1 MFNAA
6 VTCNM
11 SPIISVFEHQ
21 QLTVQDFSVASDFD
35 WLIEQDFE
43 VFGLHRQQGQWCLT
57 VRQYLG
63 VVRLPSGILLEIL
76 PKIAKPTS
84 KTLNKPLDK
93 QEGVEAQL
101 QRTRAWV
108 QQMLRD
114 INEHDDAK
122 LKPKHFEQLSEQ
134 LGARFTAAPPLSEW
148 LLNEFITL
156 MIGYLPLSQY
166 EQEAQNNGCLQGKL
180 LIKKQL
186 QHNAHQPHRFFSERS
201 QFTQSSISNRF
212 IKQAWQQLLAIVLGQ
227 NPCYRLSGSSQSP
240 SSQYNSLA
248 LAKGDTHHRYGYS
261 SPNLR
266 LVSEQWRA
274 IDILSDI
281 EWQRLQTSYTQ
292 AQAEIRTAP
301 VSFKQKQKGI
311 RLLAFAHWLL
321 SASTVTQSAG
331 VGIQERQPLR
341 GHTRAA
347 SLQLSLF
354 INMNHAFESWVETTL
369 RREIAEQAPGYLVS
383 AQLPR
388 VWLVDDAG
396 QSCVTTITDL
406 LLSYNN
412 HPRLVI
418 DVKWKTIQGSRDIS
432 ASDAYQLAAY
442 AQAYGVRKVW
452 LVYPYVDRSNE
463 SSGARSHQTIAS
475 QRAPIRLKPN
485 VDNTVRDSADNG
497 ACADFEIWLIPFDVT
512 LGRIAA
518 LDMKKDHKIF

>member
-1 MFNAA
+1 MFNTA

-21 QLTVQDFSVASDFD
+21 QLTARDFSVASDFD

-43 VFGLHRQQGQWCLT
+43 VFGLRRQQGQWCLT

-76 PKIAKPTS
+76 PKIAKPTN

-93 QEGVEAQL
+93 QEGEAAQL
-101 QRTRAWV
+101 QRTRVWV

-114 INEHDDAK
+114 INEHDSAR
-122 LKPKHFEQLSEQ
+122 LKTKHFEQLSEQ
-134 LGARFTAAPPLSEW
+134 LGSSFTAAPSLSEW

-156 MIGYLPLSQY
+156 MIGYLPLRQY
-166 EQEAQNNGCLQGKL
+166 EQETQNNACLQGKL

-186 QHNAHQPHRFFSERS
+186 QHNAHQPHRFFSESS

-212 IKQAWQQLLAIVLGQ
+212 IKQAWQQLLALVFGQ
-227 NPCYRLSGSSQSP
+227 DHSYRLPDSSQSP
-240 SSQYNSLA
+240 SSQYSSLA
-248 LAKGDTHHRYGYS
+248 LAKGDTPHRNGYS
-261 SPNLR
+261 SPNLH

-274 IDILSDI
+274 IDILSNI
-281 EWQRLQTSYTQ
+281 EWQRLDTSYTQ
-292 AQAEIRTAP
+292 AQAEVRAAP
-301 VSFKQKQKGI
+301 VSLRQKQKGI

-331 VGIQERQPLR
+331 VGIEERQPLR

-354 INMNHAFESWVETTL
+354 INMNHAFERWVETTL
-369 RREIAEQAPGYLVS
+369 RREIAEQAPSYQVA

-388 VWLVDDAG
+388 VWLVDDTG
-396 QSCVTTITDL
+396 QPCVTTITDL

-412 HPRLVI
+412 QPRLVI
-418 DVKWKTIQGSRDIS
+418 DVKWKSIHSSRDIS

-452 LVYPYVDRSNE
+452 LVYPYVGSNE
-463 SSGARSHQTIAS
+463 SAAAHAHQVTAS
-475 QRAPIRLKPN
+475 QRVPVRLKPN
-485 VDNTVRDSADNG
+485 LNNTVHNSADNG

-512 LGRIAA
+512 LGRIATPVQ
-518 LDMKKDHKIF
+518 KKDDKIF